1 MFPVSAPG
9 SVAWQPD
16 PRLALVA
23 RHSDF
28 LEVRAPGA
36 LQQVPADG
44 GYVTDLTGGP
54 PIVDLDD
61 TRLPFDDHG
70 DLTFIV
76 LVRTSS
82 GLLYEG
88 EGVAEVGWERV
99 PRWADWCAPP
109 LALLIAPQAW
119 RGLRPG
125 QVGPEAAT

>member
-1 MFPVSAPG
+1 MSDGCVATQNGECPRIAMFPVSAPG

-88 EGVAEVGWERV
+88 EGVAEVGWSGSLAGQIGAHL
-99 PRWADWCAPP
+99 RWRC
-109 LALLIAPQAW
+109 
-119 RGLRPG
+119 
-125 QVGPEAAT
+125 